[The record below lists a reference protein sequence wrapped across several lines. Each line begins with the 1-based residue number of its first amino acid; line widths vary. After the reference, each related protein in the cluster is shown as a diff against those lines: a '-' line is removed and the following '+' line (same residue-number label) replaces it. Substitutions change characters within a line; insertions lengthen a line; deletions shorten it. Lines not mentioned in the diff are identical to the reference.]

1 MEKYTETAAV
11 EIHSYSVKSYSDK
24 TGTDCINSKQDCEI
38 TLYMRN
44 PKKFNMTP
52 SLVFSDLP
60 SSIDTSGVTIQQDS
74 LFTLKMFLPQDF
86 LLATDEGKD
95 ISTLISLYE
104 PMSGRTFEKYDL
116 QLSCN
121 TIPPQIQNATI
132 LNNNNKNFVIF
143 FDMPDAEELATRHKD
158 IACITINDKDYPV
171 QIAADGSFSFEGNR
185 FSDTAKPTYS
195 IIDKKAV
202 ADTSRS
208 VYFESE
214 DAFFMGEK
222 NYTLG
227 LKDQKGLIQTV
238 YISTEISRL
247 SSPVVTDID
256 DMVYETGANEMVPG
270 SDSDPFMISITP
282 PTTDHKGNT
291 VPGKT
296 TLHYSL
302 YKGVSTVS
310 SLIDE
315 GESDSVI
322 NLQMSEGTYYLETYA
337 TKTNYEQSPLTC
349 VTLRVVDCAIFVSED
364 GHDETADGT
373 REFPFGTLQAA
384 IADVDTR
391 NMPDALITINVTGT
405 LHEKVIVNPTIA
417 DSLMICCRASSGATI
432 DADGQ
437 GPVFEIDT
445 DIPVTIKNLTLT
457 NGYAEKSA
465 AILMKDNTKLTL
477 AAGTKLTNNEATGS
491 GGALYVPA
499 AAELTIQNGVSIT
512 GNTAGSF
519 GGGIYTERNLTI
531 SGAIEI
537 SGNTAAGSTSNLYLP
552 SGIHLE
558 VDGSLAQNGKDS
570 NIGISTEDVPTIPLP
585 IQITEGYGYSSGNNA
600 SVMPGNYFSGD
611 HYAVTVDAA
620 TGEAVVAVNG
630 GSIADVLSTQVITFT
645 LEKDWFNALSSS
657 NAARTIK
664 INPTI
669 TIDGVDVTA
678 RALAATNNPIIWN
691 SELFINGILVPGC
704 TFTTSE
710 FVVPAAASYDDIY
723 TLHVQA
729 TYNGMSYDAEFT
741 VYGYEH

>member
-11 EIHSYSVKSYSDK
+11 EVHTYSVQSYSDK

-38 TLYMRN
+38 QLYIRN
-44 PKKFNMTP
+44 PKKFEMTP
-52 SLVFSDLP
+52 SFTFSDLP
-60 SSIDTSGVTIQQDS
+60 SSIDTSGVTIEQDS

-86 LLATDEGKD
+86 LLLTDEGKD
-95 ISTLISLYE
+95 ISTKISLYE
-104 PMSGRTFEKYDL
+104 PMSGRTFEEYDL

-171 QIAADGSFSFEGNR
+171 QIAADGSFSFEGER
-185 FSDTAKPTYS
+185 FSNTAKPTYS
-195 IIDKKAV
+195 ILDSKNV
-202 ADTSRS
+202 TDTSRS

-214 DAFFMGEK
+214 DAFINGEK

-238 YISTEISRL
+238 FISTEISRL
-247 SSPVVTDID
+247 SSPVVTDND
-256 DMVYETGANEMVPG
+256 DVIYTNGANEMVPG
-270 SDSDPFMISITP
+270 SETDPFILSIVP
-282 PTTDHKGNT
+282 PSTNHKGESVAGT
-291 VPGKT
+291 T
-296 TLHYSL
+296 TLHYAL
-302 YKGVSTVS
+302 YKGVSTIS
-310 SLIDE
+310 SLIKE
-315 GESDSVI
+315 GESDSTI
-322 NLQMSEGTYYLETYA
+322 DLELPEGTYYLETYA

-384 IADVDTR
+384 IDDVDTR
-391 NMPDALITINVTGT
+391 NMPDAMLTINVIGT

-417 DSLMICCRASSGATI
+417 NSLLICCRASSGATI
-432 DADGQ
+432 DADGD
-437 GPVFEIDT
+437 GPVFTIDT

-457 NGYAEKSA
+457 NGYAEKGA

-477 AAGTKLTNNEATGS
+477 AAGTKLTGNTAINN
-491 GGALYVPA
+491 GGALYVPYGA
-499 AAELTIQNGVSIT
+499 QLKILNGVSIT
-512 GNTAGSF
+512 DNSAGNL
-519 GGGIYTERNLTI
+519 GGGIYTDTNITI
-531 SGAIEI
+531 SGAIEV
-537 SGNTAAGSTSNLYLP
+537 SDNTVNGSASNIYLP

-558 VDGSLAQNGKDS
+558 LEGSLTHNGNNS
-570 NIGISTEDVPTIPLP
+570 NIGISTEDVPTIPHP
-585 IQITEGYGYSSGNNA
+585 IQITEGYGYSNGNNS
-600 SVMPGNYFSGD
+600 SVMPGNYFNGD
-611 HYAVTVDAA
+611 HYAVTLDPAI
-620 TGEAVVAVNG
+620 GEAVVAVSG
-630 GSIADVLSTQVITFT
+630 GSISDVLSTQIITFE

-669 TIDGVDVTA
+669 IIDGVDETA
-678 RALAATNNPIIWN
+678 RALAAIDNPIIWN

-710 FVVPAAASYDDIY
+710 FVIPAAAKYDDIY